1 MRYIVLVV
9 CLLFY
14 SCSQNE
20 KFDSFDSATWKQDKS
35 ACKDSRKA
43 LMNDFEGIRRELLG
57 LAQDDVID
65 VLGRPDFQLLY
76 KRNQKYYI
84 YFIEPGIQCQ
94 GEKENSKARTVSIR
108 FNAVG
113 LASEIIFSQ
122 GKPI

>member
-1 MRYIVLVV
+1 
-9 CLLFY
+9 
-14 SCSQNE
+14 
-20 KFDSFDSATWKQDKS
+20 
-35 ACKDSRKA
+35 
-43 LMNDFEGIRRELLG
+43 MNDFEGIRRKLLG